1 MHIPYSMAFRRV
13 RPGGCLECVP
23 SSRLL
28 LVRPPPVKFQNG
40 GFGAIPLESL
50 EALVGSVMT
59 KSLLAH
65 ITPSSWERISPMLS
79 FRTC

>member
-1 MHIPYSMAFRRV
+1 MPGVRTKFQVAF
-13 RPGGCLECVP
+13 
-23 SSRLL
+23 SW
-28 LVRPPPVKFQNG
+28 PPPVKFQNG

-65 ITPSSWERISPMLS
+65 ITPSSWDRISPMLS